1 MLEVYIKSLTET
13 IEKLETLEEKLENN
27 IDYKDDLVNCINAV
41 NDTVGML
48 FRLFTDDIAAQV
60 GFKKEYIIQILKD
73 WMDGIENNDR
83 VLLLDTMRYG
93 LIEEFDRDILILTE
107 IEKAMED
114 NK

>member
-1 MLEVYIKSLTET
+1 MLEAYIKSLAET
-13 IEKLETLEEKLENN
+13 IDKLETLEEKLENN
-27 IDYKDDLVNCINAV
+27 IDYKDDLVSCINAV
-41 NDTVGML
+41 NDTIGML

-93 LIEEFDRDILILTE
+93 LIEEFDRDISILTE